1 MQTSAIENEVAQLP
15 PEERGPAA
23 AFLAAHPA
31 GAGAPVAVVIPAY
44 NEEPTVSGVIAE
56 IPSELA
62 GLATEVIVVVDG
74 STDATAAEAASAGA
88 LVCDVPINRGQG
100 LVFKLGYWLARAGAP
115 R

>member
-44 NEEPTVSGVIAE
+44 NEAPTGR
-56 IPSELA
+56 P
-62 GLATEVIVVVDG
+62 
-74 STDATAAEAASAGA
+74 
-88 LVCDVPINRGQG
+88 
-100 LVFKLGYWLARAGAP
+100 
-115 R
+115 